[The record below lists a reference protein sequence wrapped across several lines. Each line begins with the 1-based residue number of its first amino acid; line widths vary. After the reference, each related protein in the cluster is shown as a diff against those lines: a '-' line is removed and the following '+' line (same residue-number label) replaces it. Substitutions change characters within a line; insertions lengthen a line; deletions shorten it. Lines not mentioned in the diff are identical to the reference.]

1 MKEKPIIFSGPMVK
15 ALLNTQPN
23 IWPAE
28 AVDPGKPY
36 KRMTRRVIK
45 PRYKTGEA
53 GFELSRQS
61 LNIRIVDEEGMT
73 VREDGPAFWP
83 GDILW
88 VREAFKAMPRNKLLN
103 LPPSVGEDGWWTHG
117 GLDYCYRADDTSNN
131 PDNKWHP
138 SIFMPRE
145 AARLFLE
152 VKAVRIERLQE
163 ISPED
168 AEGEGVDITGYDL
181 GPYAKTGDYY
191 TWAYQCLWNDING
204 KKYPWDSNPW
214 VWVYEFMRI
223 EREEQL

>member
-1 MKEKPIIFSGPMVK
+1 MKEKPIIFSTPMVR

-28 AVDPGKPY
+28 LIDSGKPY
-36 KRMTRRVIK
+36 KWMTRRVVK

-53 GFELSRQS
+53 GFEVSRQS
-61 LNIRIVDEEGMT
+61 LNIHIVDEEGMT
-73 VREDGPAFWP
+73 VREDGPRYWP

-88 VREAFKAMPRNKLLN
+88 VRETWRKI
-103 LPPSVGEDGWWTHG
+103 SVGFDMFE
-117 GLDYCYRADDTSNN
+117 YRADNQPQSVI
-131 PDNKWHP
+131 PWKP
-138 SIFMPRE
+138 SIFLPRE

-168 AEGEGVDITGYDL
+168 AEGEGVDVTGYDL

-191 TWAYQCLWNDING
+191 TWAYQCLWQDING

-214 VWVYEFMRI
+214 VWVYEFMRV
-223 EREEQL
+223 EREGESE